1 MSALASLL
9 IWKLLLLFVSLT
21 ILRQAVSHFAGLVQK
36 FKFGRAGRINR
47 EFDTGLPLRVGE
59 DQLDLLLDVD
69 GVVAEGRARFAD
81 RGGEPDDRG
90 LIPISGVRVN
100 RTRMTRIE
108 RIEADLFG
116 FYPR

>member
-21 ILRQAVSHFAGLVQK
+21 ILRQAVSHFAGPVQK
-36 FKFGRAGRINR
+36 FKFGRSGRIN
-47 EFDTGLPLRVGE
+47 LHVG
-59 DQLDLLLDVD
+59 
-69 GVVAEGRARFAD
+69 ARA
-81 RGGEPDDRG
+81 
-90 LIPISGVRVN
+90 N
-100 RTRMTRIE
+100 RTRMTLIE

>member
-9 IWKLLLLFVSLT
+9 IWKLLLLFVSLN

-36 FKFGRAGRINR
+36 FKFGRPVASTESLIRGFPFASASLMTAALSRSLPIMTRSAPLAAG
-47 EFDTGLPLRVGE
+47 
-59 DQLDLLLDVD
+59 
-69 GVVAEGRARFAD
+69 A
-81 RGGEPDDRG
+81 
-90 LIPISGVRVN
+90 RVN

-108 RIEADLFG
+108 RIEVDLFG

>member
-59 DQLDLLLDVD
+59 
-69 GVVAEGRARFAD
+69 
-81 RGGEPDDRG
+81 PDDRG

-108 RIEADLFG
+108 WIEADLFG